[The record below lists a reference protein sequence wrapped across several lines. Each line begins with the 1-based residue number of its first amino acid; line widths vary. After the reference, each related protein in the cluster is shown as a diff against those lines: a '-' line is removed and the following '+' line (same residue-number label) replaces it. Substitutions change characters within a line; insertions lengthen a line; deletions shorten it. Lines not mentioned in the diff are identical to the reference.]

1 MGDIAEQQTE
11 QLMKLRQIML
21 ADLSSKQA
29 YQAAQIQKDAAT
41 TAATEQFF
49 RRALHPVTAGLSGWG
64 VIKW

>member
-1 MGDIAEQQTE
+1 
-11 QLMKLRQIML
+11 ML

-49 RRALHPVTAGLSGWG
+49 SPSSTSGDSRAFG
-64 VIKW
+64 VGSH